1 MPKIRSEKLVTAS
14 VSLPQETWDD
24 LKEIGLMMGL
34 REAEMYR
41 RAITLGII
49 AMKTEL
55 KAILDYDNAV
65 VDHDNKVLLNKK
77 LKQRQ
82 ADMQS
87 LLYQFQQEVQ
97 FDSEG
102 TKWAD
107 LVKELTRL
115 LTD

>member
-65 VDHDNKVLLNKK
+65 VDHDNSAKAICKACSTSSNKRWRSTAK
-77 LKQRQ
+77 APNGQ
-82 ADMQS
+82 
-87 LLYQFQQEVQ
+87 
-97 FDSEG
+97 
-102 TKWAD
+102 T
-107 LVKELTRL
+107 
-115 LTD
+115 